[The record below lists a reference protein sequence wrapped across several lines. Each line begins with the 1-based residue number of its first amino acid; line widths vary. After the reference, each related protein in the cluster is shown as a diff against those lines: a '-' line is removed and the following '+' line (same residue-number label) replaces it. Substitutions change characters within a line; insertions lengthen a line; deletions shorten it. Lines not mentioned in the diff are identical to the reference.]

1 MSSWGNKVNVCL
13 LWKYKVSRGDCL
25 EAYKKATE
33 KCFLVSF
40 FPPVKIGFFWKTKQG
55 KRWKAFFF
63 EAKDEEYKEY

>member
-1 MSSWGNKVNVCL
+1 MFFG
-13 LWKYKVSRGDCL
+13 
-25 EAYKKATE
+25 
-33 KCFLVSF
+33 FF